1 MVVSRLWRDQADDN
15 AKEVRR
21 QSGAGVVR
29 AVLDAAAGGG
39 GMNHLGF
46 DDTLRLAIT
55 QNLALRV
62 AAPLPARGLKRAAV
76 CVILTDDGNGGAA
89 LVLTLRAK
97 HLSAHSGQFALP
109 GGRVEAGESAVDAAL
124 REAREE
130 IGLELAPEAILGW
143 LDDYPTRSGYVI
155 TPLVVWAPNDAA
167 MSANPTEVA
176 EIYRVHLAELS
187 RPGSPEFV
195 AIAESDQPVIRYPLL
210 GTLIHA
216 PTAAVL
222 YQFMEVAVHGRA
234 TRVAH
239 LEQPVWAW
247 R

>member
-1 MVVSRLWRDQADDN
+1 M
-15 AKEVRR
+15 K
-21 QSGAGVVR
+21 
-29 AVLDAAAGGG
+29 
-39 GMNHLGF
+39 HLRF
-46 DDTLRLAIT
+46 DDALRAAIT
-55 QNLALRV
+55 RNLGLLV
-62 AAPLPARGLKRAAV
+62 AAPEQAHSLKRAAV
-76 CVILTDDGNGGAA
+76 CLIVTDDGEGGAA
-89 LVLTLRAK
+89 LVLTRRAK

-109 GGRVEAGESAVDAAL
+109 GGRIDTGETAAEAAL

-130 IGLELAPEAILGW
+130 IGIELAPEAILGR
-143 LDDYPTRSGYVI
+143 LDDYSTRSGYLI
-155 TPLVVWAPNDAA
+155 TPLVAWAPKDAA
-167 MSANPTEVA
+167 MRPNPAEVA
-176 EIYRVHLAELS
+176 AIYRVLFADLMS

-195 AIAESDQPVIRYPLL
+195 AIPESDQPVIRYPLL

-216 PTAAVL
+216 PTAAMV

>member
-1 MVVSRLWRDQADDN
+1 V
-15 AKEVRR
+15 K
-21 QSGAGVVR
+21 
-29 AVLDAAAGGG
+29 
-39 GMNHLGF
+39 HLRF
-46 DDTLRLAIT
+46 DDALRAAIT
-55 QNLALRV
+55 SNLALRV
-62 AAPLPARGLKRAAV
+62 AAPLQARGLKRAAV
-76 CVILTDDGNGGAA
+76 CLILTDDGAGDAA

-97 HLSAHSGQFALP
+97 HLSRHSGQFALP
-109 GGRVEAGESAVDAAL
+109 GGRVDAGESIVAAAL

-130 IGLELAPEAILGW
+130 IGLELAREAILGW
-143 LDDYPTRSGYVI
+143 LDDYPTRSGYLI
-155 TPLVVWAPNDAA
+155 TPIVVWAPKDAV

-176 EIYRVHLAELS
+176 AIYRVPLADLG

-195 AIAESDQPVIRYPLL
+195 AIPESDQPVIRYPLL

-222 YQFMEVAVHGRA
+222 YQFMEVAMHGRA

-247 R
+247 H

>member
-1 MVVSRLWRDQADDN
+1 MRVMREDDLRFDE
-15 AKEVRR
+15 AL
-21 QSGAGVVR
+21 R
-29 AVLDAAAGGG
+29 A
-39 GMNHLGF
+39 
-46 DDTLRLAIT
+46 AIKR
-55 QNLALRV
+55 NLALRE
-62 AAPLPARGLKRAAV
+62 AASLHAPGLKRAAV
-76 CVILTDDGNGGAA
+76 CLILTDDGAGGAA

-97 HLSAHSGQFALP
+97 HLSAHSGQYALP
-109 GGRVEAGESAVDAAL
+109 GGRVDEGEGVVEAAL
-124 REAREE
+124 RETREE

-143 LDDYPTRSGYVI
+143 LDDYPTRSGYLI
-155 TPLVVWAPNDAA
+155 TPIVVWAPEDAA
-167 MSANPTEVA
+167 MRANPAEVA
-176 EIYRVHLAELS
+176 AIYRVHLAELG

-195 AIAESDQPVIRYPLL
+195 AIPESDQPVIRYPLL

-222 YQFMEVAVHGRA
+222 YQFMEVAVYGRA

>member
-1 MVVSRLWRDQADDN
+1 M
-15 AKEVRR
+15 K
-21 QSGAGVVR
+21 
-29 AVLDAAAGGG
+29 
-39 GMNHLGF
+39 HLRF
-46 DDTLRLAIT
+46 DDALRAAIS
-55 QNLALRV
+55 QNLARLV
-62 AAPLPARGLKRAAV
+62 TAPARAPGLKRAAV
-76 CVILTDDGNGGAA
+76 LLILTDDGEGSAA
-89 LVLTLRAK
+89 LVLTRRVDR
-97 HLSAHSGQFALP
+97 LSAHSGQFALP
-109 GGRVEAGESAVDAAL
+109 GGRIDTGETAAVAAL

-130 IGLELAPEAILGW
+130 IGIELAPEAILGR
-143 LDDYPTRSGYVI
+143 LDDYPTRSGYLI
-155 TPLVVWAPNDAA
+155 TPLVAWAPQGAA

-176 EIYRVHLAELS
+176 AIHLVILAELC

-195 AIAESDQPVIRYPLL
+195 AIPESDQPVIRYPLL

-216 PTAAVL
+216 PTAAML

>member
-1 MVVSRLWRDQADDN
+1 MKQLR
-15 AKEVRR
+15 
-21 QSGAGVVR
+21 
-29 AVLDAAAGGG
+29 
-39 GMNHLGF
+39 F
-46 DDTLRLAIT
+46 DDVLRSAIARNLTLR
-55 QNLALRV
+55 
-62 AAPLPARGLKRAAV
+62 AASQLPARDLKRAAV
-76 CVILTDDGNGGAA
+76 SLIVTDGGAGDAA

-97 HLSAHSGQFALP
+97 HLSAHSGQYALP
-109 GGRVEAGESAVDAAL
+109 GGRVDAGESAIDAAL

-130 IGLELAPEAILGW
+130 VGLELPRDAVLGT
-143 LDDYPTRSGYVI
+143 LDDYPTRSGYLI
-155 TPLVVWAPNDAA
+155 TPIVVWAPNDAR
-167 MSANPTEVA
+167 MSANPAEVEA
-176 EIYRVHLAELS
+176 IYRVHLTELG

-195 AIAESDQPVIRYPLL
+195 AIPESDQQVIRYPLL

-247 R
+247 K

>member
-1 MVVSRLWRDQADDN
+1 M
-15 AKEVRR
+15 K
-21 QSGAGVVR
+21 
-29 AVLDAAAGGG
+29 
-39 GMNHLGF
+39 HLRF
-46 DDTLRLAIT
+46 DDTLRAAIT
-55 QNLALRV
+55 RNLGLR
-62 AAPLPARGLKRAAV
+62 AATPLQARGFKRAAV
-76 CVILTDDGNGGAA
+76 CVILIDDGAGGAA

-109 GGRVEAGESAVDAAL
+109 GGRVDMGESAADAAL

-143 LDDYPTRSGYVI
+143 LDDYPTRSGYLI
-155 TPLVVWAPNDAA
+155 TPIVVWAPNDAV
-167 MSANPTEVA
+167 MRANPAEVA

-195 AIAESDQPVIRYPLL
+195 AIPESDQPVIRYPLL

-234 TRVAH
+234 TSVAH

>member
-1 MVVSRLWRDQADDN
+1 MKLLR
-15 AKEVRR
+15 
-21 QSGAGVVR
+21 
-29 AVLDAAAGGG
+29 
-39 GMNHLGF
+39 F
-46 DDTLRLAIT
+46 DDALRAAIAR
-55 QNLALRV
+55 NLALH
-62 AAPLPARGLKRAAV
+62 AATSLQPCGRKRAAV
-76 CVILTDDGNGGAA
+76 CLILTDDGAGDAA

-109 GGRVEAGESAVDAAL
+109 GGRIDAGESVIEAAL

-130 IGLELAPEAILGW
+130 IGLELARESVLGW

-155 TPLVVWAPNDAA
+155 TPVVAWAPEHAA
-167 MSANPTEVA
+167 MRANPTEVE
-176 EIYRVHLAELS
+176 EIYRVHLSELS
-187 RPGSPEFV
+187 QPGSPEFV
-195 AIAESDQPVIRYPLL
+195 AIAESDQPVVRYPLL

-222 YQFMEVAVHGRA
+222 YQFMEVGVHGRA